1 MSQLILNMDRL
12 RHNIRF
18 LSRYCREHHLGITGI
33 IKDPC
38 ADQKM
43 ISQMLD
49 LGFENIGI
57 SRVPH
62 APRAKPVF
70 PRRPIYI
77 ALPSIHELPAIVQ
90 CFGTSFNSE
99 LAVIQ
104 QLNQTAIA
112 MNCPHS
118 ILLMVDT
125 GDLREGVMP
134 DQVLDTVRKI
144 HQIKPRGIKFAGI
157 GTNLG
162 CCAGT
167 VPDEYNLGIMAHL
180 ADQIESKLDIKVNTV
195 SVGGSVLLKW
205 MEHKRLPDRINNI
218 RLGESVFL
226 GTIPTINQV
235 HPNLDTRVV
244 TFRSDI
250 LEIKE
255 KRVTPPQLC
264 GKDALGC
271 QPRFPRRGLRKRAIL
286 NFGICDTYPSGLTPL
301 IPGMEIVSVNSNYT
315 LADIT
320 DCPHRLK
327 VGDFVDFTMNYQ
339 AFLQSFISPF
349 TRIRYQE
356 ETDSTPVL

>member
-1 MSQLILNMDRL
+1 MSQLILDLDKL
-12 RHNIRF
+12 RHNICF
-18 LSRYCREHHLGITGI
+18 LSRHCREHNLGITGI

-43 ISQMLD
+43 IRQMMD

-57 SRVPH
+57 SRVPDG
-62 APRAKPVF
+62 PRTKTVF
-70 PRRPIYI
+70 SERPIYI

-90 CFGTSFNSE
+90 CFSTSFNSE
-99 LAVIQ
+99 IAVIE

-134 DQVLDTVRKI
+134 DHVLDTVRKI
-144 HQIKPRGIKFAGI
+144 HQIKPRGIEFAGI

-167 VPDEYNLGIMAHL
+167 VPDERNLGIMAQL
-180 ADQIESKLDIKVNTV
+180 ADLIESKLDIEVNTV

-205 MEHKRLPDRINNI
+205 MQHKDLPGRINNI
-218 RLGESVFL
+218 RLGEAVFL
-226 GTIPTINQV
+226 GTIPTINQA
-235 HPNLDTRVV
+235 HPDLDTRVV
-244 TFRSDI
+244 TFRGDI
-250 LEIKE
+250 LEIRE

-264 GKDALGC
+264 GKDALGSRPC
-271 QPRFPRRGLRKRAIL
+271 FARRGVRKRAIL

-301 IPGMEIVSVNSNYT
+301 IPGMEIISVNSNYT

-320 DCPHRLK
+320 ECCHRFK

-349 TRIRYQE
+349 TRIRYE
-356 ETDSTPVL
+356 EQTNRTSVL